1 MVVAVGAAAVVVV
14 VAVVVVL
21 AVPVLEAALVVRAAR
36 VLVEVPVLPA
46 IEVVPVVVAQAS
58 PRHMVVEGTVQIN
71 LQINS
76 LPPVLLAITR
86 ATLHLLLVPVVD
98 YPPHTPGTPIPD
110 RADLSRRRPSHP
122 LTQNALR
129 K

>member
-1 MVVAVGAAAVVVV
+1 VVVAVGAAAAVVV

-21 AVPVLEAALVVRAAR
+21 AVPVLAAVLVVRAAR

-58 PRHMVVEGTVQIN
+58 PHHMVVEGTVQIN

-76 LPPVLLAITR
+76 LPPVLLAITL
-86 ATLHLLLVPVVD
+86 ATLHLHLVPVVG
-98 YPPHTPGTPIPD
+98 YSPTHAGY
-110 RADLSRRRPSHP
+110 SYS
-122 LTQNALR
+122 
-129 K
+129 

>member
-58 PRHMVVEGTVQIN
+58 PRHMVVEDTILAARSPLIPLAGPRLLHGSLHSCSQ
-71 LQINS
+71 LQ
-76 LPPVLLAITR
+76 R
-86 ATLHLLLVPVVD
+86 
-98 YPPHTPGTPIPD
+98 
-110 RADLSRRRPSHP
+110 
-122 LTQNALR
+122 
-129 K
+129 